1 MFVCALILENPV
13 IGRNTER
20 RRARPLRGVDD
31 RSCPKRI
38 GNPSEAEE
46 TPNSIGCG
54 TAVALVDGHL
64 WERATVVA
72 FGKCAHGCSVRR
84 QLGPVTLHDSLG
96 WGLYAY
102 VARESPT

>member
-1 MFVCALILENPV
+1 MSLCFS
-13 IGRNTER
+13 GTRWSG
-20 RRARPLRGVDD
+20 ARFAGQPWCQSVAVADD
-31 RSCPKRI
+31 RPCPKRI

-64 WERATVVA
+64 WERATAVA

-84 QLGPVTLHDSLG
+84 QLGPVTFHDSLG